1 MGVVGFKIVLT
12 LRAGLSSAG
21 NAKAQCVFQTSW
33 ILIKVELLQPLLK
46 TRDTKSISSKGVK
59 YLKIHKVAGVELRN
73 TDMLMGCIMLV
84 HTWSPVCMPRP
95 CSSCRTGGDV
105 FCPVSSLL

>member
-33 ILIKVELLQPLLK
+33 ILIKVKLLQPPLK

-59 YLKIHKVAGVELRN
+59 YLKIHKVAGVE
-73 TDMLMGCIMLV
+73 
-84 HTWSPVCMPRP
+84 
-95 CSSCRTGGDV
+95 
-105 FCPVSSLL
+105 